1 MSATL
6 GLYLH
11 IPFCARKC
19 NYCDFCSAK
28 ESADTRRSYVS
39 ALVSHLA
46 AMAPRARDRV
56 IDTVY
61 FGGGTPTMLS
71 PADFSR
77 IMDTV
82 RACFTLSP
90 HAEITTEC
98 NPVTYTDGLF
108 EGLLAAGINRVS
120 IGLQST
126 NAKELSLLG
135 RLHTADDFY
144 HTLAAAR
151 RAGVANISADV
162 MFGIPA
168 QTPRSFAE
176 TLAVLCDLSP
186 EHISAY
192 GLRIEEGTPFHTM
205 RDTLPFPDEDAEAEM
220 AELVSTYLPS
230 RGYDRYEI
238 SNYARNGMESRHNLR
253 YWQGEEYLGFG
264 PAAHSFFE
272 GVRYETPA
280 DTAAYIAAVTRG
292 DTDSLVSDPHVLT
305 AHEAREEYTML
316 RLRLSRGIDKLDFS
330 HRFGISFGDAY
341 GDLTPLV
348 KGGFL
353 TDDGNRIAFTAR
365 GMQVSNAILSDLLD
379 FGGNV

>member
-19 NYCDFCSAK
+19 NYCDFCSAR
-28 ESADTRRSYVS
+28 ESADTRRAYVS
-39 ALVSHLA
+39 ALVAHLA
-46 AMAPRARDRV
+46 ATAPRAGDRV

-192 GLRIEEGTPFHTM
+192 GLRIEEGTPFHAM
-205 RDTLPFPDEDAEAEM
+205 RDTLPLPHEDAEAEM
-220 AELVSTYLPS
+220 AEYVATYLPS
-230 RGYDRYEI
+230 RGWARYEI
-238 SNYARNGMESRHNLR
+238 SNYARDGMESRHNLR

-305 AHEAREEYTML
+305 AHELREEYTML
-316 RLRLSRGIDKLDFS
+316 RLRLARGIDKADFS
-330 HRFGISFGDAY
+330 HRFGISFEDAY
-341 GDLTPLV
+341 GDLSPLLA
-348 KGGFL
+348 GGFL
-353 TDDGNRIAFTAR
+353 KSDNGRIAFTAR
-365 GMQVSNAILSDLLD
+365 GMQVSNTILSDLLD
-379 FGGNV
+379 FGGTT